1 MDKQPNPENRPTVGK
16 RLRTAVGRMNPSLS
30 IVTCAGVALAYLV
43 GMYVTGPM
51 HLPSRW
57 MGAMLAC
64 TSVVIVLRSPGYRE
78 SLKIGLIRVLGTFL
92 GATVAFLYLS
102 FFRFTV
108 VGMLASVFVLE
119 MASMFLGLYK
129 NDRISTITMLII
141 LLISQMRPGTP
152 PWQNCLLRFVESVAG
167 VAIGVAMLGVLD
179 WWNRRKKERAKQKK
193 EVG

>member
-1 MDKQPNPENRPTVGK
+1 MEKQPNPQKRPTL
-16 RLRTAVGRMNPSLS
+16 RLILRTAVGRMNPSVS
-30 IVTCAGVALAYLV
+30 IVTCVGVVLAYAV

-51 HLPSRW
+51 HMPSRW

-78 SLKIGLIRVLGTFL
+78 SLKIGSIRVLGTFL
-92 GATVAFLYLS
+92 GASVAFIYLS
-102 FFRFTV
+102 FFKFTV

-129 NDRISTITMLII
+129 SDRISTITMLII
-141 LLISQMRPGTP
+141 LFISQMRPGTP

-167 VAIGVAMLGVLD
+167 VAIGVAMLLVLD
-179 WWNRRKKERAKQKK
+179 WWNRRKKGRAEQEKPA
-193 EVG
+193 G

>member
-1 MDKQPNPENRPTVGK
+1 MEKQPNPRNRPTLRQ
-16 RLRTAVGRMNPSLS
+16 RLRTAVGRMNPSMS
-30 IVTCAGVALAYLV
+30 IVTCAGVVLAYTV

-51 HLPSRW
+51 HMPSRW

-78 SLKIGLIRVLGTFL
+78 SLKVGAIRVLGTFL
-92 GATVAFLYLS
+92 GASVAFLYLS

-108 VGMLASVFVLE
+108 AGMLVSVFVLE
-119 MASMFLGLYK
+119 MASMFLNLYK

-167 VAIGVAMLGVLD
+167 VAIGVAMLLVLD
-179 WWNRRKKERAKQKK
+179 WWNRRKKGRAAQEKPA
-193 EVG
+193 G